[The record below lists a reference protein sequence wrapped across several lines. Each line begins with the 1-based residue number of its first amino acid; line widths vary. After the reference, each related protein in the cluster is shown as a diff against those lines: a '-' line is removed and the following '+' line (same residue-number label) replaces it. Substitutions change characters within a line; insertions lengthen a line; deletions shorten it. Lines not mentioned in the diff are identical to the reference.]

1 MREPDD
7 DDVDD
12 ADAAG
17 GDAGEGG
24 VGVPRPSVRWGSR
37 RGSVA
42 STTRR
47 PAPIIGQPSSRV
59 ATPRVCVYKV
69 IMRRR
74 RRRNNASLIITSV
87 TTPAERAEARQ
98 D

>member
-7 DDVDD
+7 DDDDVDGG
-12 ADAAG
+12 DAAG
-17 GDAGEGG
+17 GDGG
-24 VGVPRPSVRWGSR
+24 VFPGP
-37 RGSVA
+37 A
-42 STTRR
+42 SAEGAAGDPLPRR
-47 PAPIIGQPSSRV
+47 PADQPPLSDSRRV

-69 IMRRR
+69 IVRRR
-74 RRRNNASLIITSV
+74 RRRNNASLIITCV